1 MIAHF
6 ISNIHFL
13 QPRPALCMACVRL
26 MHRSPQA
33 GGWLRGNRE
42 GIETLIDS
50 TKGMLE
56 LVNSVSTSPC
66 TCKVRSITLLAKPA
80 FL

>member
-1 MIAHF
+1 MQ
-6 ISNIHFL
+6 FL
-13 QPRPALCMACVRL
+13 YPELCMACVRHSHV
-26 MHRSPQA
+26 MFRSSQA

-56 LVNSVSTSPC
+56 LVNSVSTYPC
-66 TCKVRSITLLAKPA
+66 LRKVRSVTRLFNPG

>member
-1 MIAHF
+1 
-6 ISNIHFL
+6 
-13 QPRPALCMACVRL
+13 MACVRHSHL
-26 MHRSPQA
+26 MFRSPQA

-56 LVNSVSTSPC
+56 LVNSVSTSPWIR
-66 TCKVRSITLLAKPA
+66 KVRSVTRLIKPG